1 MWARR
6 RCGIAQ
12 AGWRAQWRA
21 GLPVP
26 VTGKSSPELLAHS
39 RELLDGVHGG
49 ALKSAELHQVG
60 GTVQFSRFSICD
72 QDAWGRR

>member
-49 ALKSAELHQVG
+49 ALKSAELYQVG
-60 GTVQFSRFSICD
+60 GTVQNTRCSLCD

>member
-49 ALKSAELHQVG
+49 ALKSAEPHLLG
-60 GTVQFSRFSICD
+60 GNVQDTSFSFCD
-72 QDAWGRR
+72 EGAWDRR